1 MRIHS
6 GLVAVTLAGMAAVGA
21 PVGQAEAG
29 AREAGTWLVRGGI
42 SNINPKSENLALG
55 GEFTGAFL
63 EVDDA
68 WGITFNGSYFISSH
82 FAVELLLA
90 LPYSHDIDVKTPDG
104 SLRIGKTKQLP
115 PTLSAQ
121 YHFAL
126 NGPVQ
131 PYLGVGLNLTRFFS
145 EELTDEAK
153 SLLEADS
160 LGLDSS
166 TGLAWQAGVDW
177 DITDQLL
184 VNLDV
189 RLIDIDT
196 DARIDGVRLGT
207 VEIDPVVI
215 GLNVGWKF

>member
-1 MRIHS
+1 MTTRT
-6 GLVAVTLAGMAAVGA
+6 GLPVMALAGMVAALI

-29 AREAGTWLVRGGI
+29 VREAGTWLVRGGI
-42 SNINPKSENLALG
+42 ANISPKSNNLGLG
-55 GEFTGAFL
+55 GELQGAVVD
-63 EVDDA
+63 VDDA
-68 WGITFNGSYFISSH
+68 WGITFSGSYFISSR

-90 LPYSHDIDVKTPDG
+90 LPYSHDIDVKTPEG
-104 SLRIGKTKQLP
+104 SLRIGETKQLP

-126 NGPVQ
+126 NGPFQ

-153 SLLEADS
+153 ALLEVDS
-160 LGLDSS
+160 LSLASS
-166 TGLAWQAGVDW
+166 TGLAWQAGLDW
-177 DITDQLL
+177 DITDRLL

-196 DARIDGVRLGT
+196 DASVDGIRLGT
-207 VEIDPVVI
+207 VAIDPLVI